1 MFDWFWEFLYKL
13 VRTIFNCVDF
23 ILDFAKMLAGITP
36 IQVENEGTVENTEL
50 TLYFLRDE
58 TVLDAFK
65 LVALIGVV
73 LMFVFTIFAIVR
85 SIGQYTGEGKSVG
98 RVCFDGAK
106 AMLYLLLVPAIMI
119 IGAVVVSTVM
129 TSIYNA
135 LNISGSTLGGRL
147 FTLIS
152 REAQLAGGFN
162 EDVANNFATGV
173 SGYDYTKLS
182 DVKTYY
188 SLKEMDYFL
197 AFVGGIAVLILLV
210 KPLISFVERI
220 VSLVMLFLVAPISV
234 STVPLDEG
242 ARFKLWREQ
251 VINKFLIAYGSLIS
265 LNVFML
271 LMSIVLN
278 VRFFESNGWNDL
290 AQLVFIIGG
299 AAACQ
304 HGPVLIGNLI
314 NQGAGSQYAQDAAH
328 VSSPFGRIGSFAAGK
343 AIGFAKGAGRN
354 TVGKGVDAVKSKAT
368 EPLRRKLDARRAI
381 RSEAARNKEFS
392 RQSAKFEKSSSRV
405 PKTKLGEAGRKNDW
419 RNYLSNF
426 GGEGAGR
433 SLEQVLRGRGFT
445 AGGKSNNNNDS
456 TANQRGQST
465 LVDAMSKSRT
475 NTGGGD
481 KK

>member
-13 VRTIFNCVDF
+13 VRTIFNCIDF

-36 IQVENEGTVENTEL
+36 VQVENEGTVENTEL

-58 TVLDAFK
+58 TILDAFK
-65 LVALIGVV
+65 LVALIGIV
-73 LMFVFTIFAIVR
+73 LLFVFTIFAIVR
-85 SIGQYTGEGKSVG
+85 SMGQYMGEGKSVG

-119 IGAVVVSTVM
+119 IGSAVVSTVM
-129 TSIYNA
+129 TSVYNA

-152 REAQLAGGFN
+152 RDAQLGGVFN
-162 EDVANNFATGV
+162 EDVANNFAIG
-173 SGYDYTKLS
+173 SAGYDYTN
-182 DVKTYY
+182 VKNVSAYY

-271 LMSIVLN
+271 LMSVILN
-278 VRFFESNGWNDL
+278 VRFFDSNGWNDL

-314 NQGAGSQYAQDAAH
+314 NQGAGSQYAQDAAN
-328 VSSPFGRIGSFAAGK
+328 VSSPFARMGSFAAGK
-343 AIGFAKGAGRN
+343 AVGMAKGVGRS
-354 TVGKGVDAVKSKAT
+354 TVGKGAQAAKSRAT
-368 EPLRRKLDARRAI
+368 EPLRRRLDARRSI
-381 RSEAARNKEFS
+381 RSEAARNKEFA
-392 RQSAKFEKSSSRV
+392 RQSSKFERSSSRV
-405 PKTKLGEAGRKNDW
+405 PKTRFGQAQQKNDW

-433 SLEQVLRGRGFT
+433 SLEQVLRGRGFGV
-445 AGGKSNNNNDS
+445 AGNNNNDS
-456 TANQRGQST
+456 AAKQRGQST
-465 LVDAMSKSRT
+465 LVDAMGKART
-475 NTGGGD
+475 NTRGGD